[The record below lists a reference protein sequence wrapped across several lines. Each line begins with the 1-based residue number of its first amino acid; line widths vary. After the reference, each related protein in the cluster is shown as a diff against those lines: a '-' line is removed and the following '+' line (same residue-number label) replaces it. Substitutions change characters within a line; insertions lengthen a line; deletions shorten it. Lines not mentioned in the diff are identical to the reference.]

1 MAALRTSI
9 LANYAGQAWIAV
21 MGIAFMPQYIRL
33 LGMEAFGL
41 VGMMLSFTAI
51 LQVFDFG
58 IGGAANRALSRNA
71 HQPSLNDSSQ
81 DLVRTSECIIW
92 ALAAVVA
99 LLLLGASDWL
109 ATHWLHLQSFTVE
122 QAARAIAI
130 MGLSIALLWPSV
142 FYANCL
148 SGLERQPQLNSVQ
161 AAFAALRYAGVLPVM
176 WWVAPDI
183 EVFLWWHALVGAA
196 QSLVTGWLVSR
207 YLPKG
212 GRKAQIAPR
221 VLYGNS
227 RFAGGLFFI
236 GVLAL
241 GVSQTDR
248 LVLISL
254 SPLEELGYYTLALSI
269 AAGLGRMVQPMFN
282 ALYPRFSRL
291 VAQKDKVGLKV
302 LYHLS
307 SQYLAV
313 VLFATSSVLMVF
325 AYEVL
330 WFWTGD
336 SELAGKVAPTL
347 MLLVAGA
354 VLNGLMNIPYALQLA
369 YGWTRLA
376 AGLNVTSLLIGVPL
390 CFWAV
395 KYYGMLGAALPWF
408 LGNLIFLLIGIP
420 LMHRRLLHGQ
430 ARGWYL
436 LDNIPSMFMGGV
448 IALALHTLLP
458 DLERNLEGLA
468 WLAFAS
474 AITLLGCSLTSPA
487 IRAAVKEWVS
497 ECRAGRAN

>member
-41 VGMMLSFTAI
+41 VGVMLSFTAI

-71 HQPSLNDSSQ
+71 HQPRLNDSSQ
-81 DLVRTSECIIW
+81 DLVRSSECIIW
-92 ALAAVVA
+92 ALAAAVA

-130 MGLSIALLWPSV
+130 MGFSIALLWPST

-183 EVFLWWHALVGAA
+183 EVFLWWYALVGAT
-196 QSLVTGWLVSR
+196 QSLVTGWLVRR
-207 YLPKG
+207 YLPKS
-212 GRKAQIAPR
+212 GRKAKITLRA
-221 VLYGNS
+221 LSGDS

-241 GVSQTDR
+241 GVSQADR

-254 SPLEELGYYTLALSI
+254 RPLDELGYYTLALSI

-291 VAQKDKVGLKV
+291 VAQQDKLGLKV

-313 VLFATSSVLMVF
+313 VLSATSAVLVVF

-336 SELAGKVAPTL
+336 SELAEKVAPTL
-347 MLLVAGA
+347 RLLVAGVA
-354 VLNGLMNIPYALQLA
+354 LNGLMNIPYALQLA
-369 YGWTRLA
+369 HGWTRLA
-376 AGLNVTSLLIGVPL
+376 AGLNGISLLAGVPL

-395 KYYGMLGAALPWF
+395 HHYGMLGAALPWF
-408 LGNLIFLLIGIP
+408 LGNLISVFIGIP

-430 ARGWYL
+430 AMSWYL
-436 LDNIPSMFMGGV
+436 RDVSPSLLVGSGIVLVLYSLLPELGRDVVGLFWFGLTGSISLMGC
-448 IALALHTLLP
+448 ALATSSVRALLREKYRF
-458 DLERNLEGLA
+458 LVGKL
-468 WLAFAS
+468 
-474 AITLLGCSLTSPA
+474 
-487 IRAAVKEWVS
+487 
-497 ECRAGRAN
+497 